1 MLKWKRLRIGRGMAV
16 KNLVEVLSYQR
27 HDILNHMQVL
37 LGYLKLGRYEQCEE
51 YIKRFIQLAH
61 RDSLVSAL
69 GHDEL
74 AAFLLT
80 FNVFHKNITLEVEI
94 PVPFSFSQMTNQT
107 DEVCRWIISL
117 VKAIGDHY
125 ENNQGEPGHLILR
138 MHKEGDSLLISTD
151 YNGLLNGKW
160 EETFSALKE
169 KISQWRGQLINYE
182 FGEGELFIEWEI
194 PF

>member
-1 MLKWKRLRIGRGMAV
+1 MKDLL
-16 KNLVEVLSYQR
+16 EVLSYQR

-51 YIKRFIQLAH
+51 YINRFIQSAH

-80 FNVFHKNITLEVEI
+80 FNAFHKNITLEVEI
-94 PVPFSFSQMTNQT
+94 PVPFSFSEMQNGG
-107 DEVCRWIISL
+107 ENVCQWILSL
-117 VKAIGDHY
+117 VKAIGNHND
-125 ENNQGEPGHLILR
+125 NNCGEPGHLILT
-138 MHKEGDSLLISTD
+138 MHKDGDCLLISTD
-151 YNGLLNGKW
+151 YNGVLDEKW
-160 EETFSALKE
+160 EESFSALK
-169 KISQWRGQLINYE
+169 KKATQCGGQLINYE
-182 FGEGELFIEWEI
+182 YRERELYIDWEV